1 MISVFNDL
9 LCQINPLGCLMD
21 FTQDFTQLIDKGE
34 LILIVA
40 LVALVCLDCPL
51 IAGET

>member
-21 FTQDFTQLIDKGE
+21 FTQSIDKGE

-40 LVALVCLDCPL
+40 LVAQVCLDCL
-51 IAGET
+51 SI